1 MSVPLTPQEIA
12 RETVKRLAARHLPP
26 TPDNYQSIYHEVA
39 GTRPLQPFPLQPLR
53 KIAQALPEH
62 TPAQVRLKALFQKAV
77 ARHSWDDLEKV
88 LIQHLGAAAGSAA
101 AAASPVAAA
110 AGPAS
115 DDSASDLRLAP
126 TAGAAATGEPAALFS
141 SEASAASKPVPLV
154 DAEPALPADSAT
166 QIALI
171 VEFALPVL
179 AADDAR
185 LQELGQDLI
194 AHLRLPA
201 PEWHVPTLRRMFK
214 DFAYRLSFAAEEAAG
229 VRSELLALLRQVFEH
244 IDAISPDNPW
254 LRQQM
259 QALVQAAQP
268 PLSQRRLEDLKG
280 RLKDV
285 TVKQAEAR
293 EQTLRAQELM
303 RQTLAT
309 FLQRLAETT
318 AASTQYHA
326 KFEACAQKLEQA
338 QSLADMA
345 PVVQEAI
352 QTARAFAA
360 DTQRVSDEL
369 TDLRDRAQ
377 RAEAEVQRLQRQ
389 LDQMAELVTHDLLT
403 GVLNRKGLES
413 AIDRETRRA
422 ARTGTRVC
430 LALLDVDDFKQLN
443 DTLGHLAGD
452 EALKHLA
459 EVARRS
465 LRPQDTIGRYG
476 GEEFIIVLPDTDADT
491 AAQVVQRL
499 QRDLSAHLFLHGEQ
513 QRLITFS
520 AGVTEMLTDE
530 PVQAAIARADAAMY
544 RAKRTGKN
552 RVMVG

>member
-1 MSVPLTPQEIA
+1 MSAPQTPQDIA
-12 RETVKRLAARHLPP
+12 REAIKRLAARRLPP
-26 TPDNYQSIYHEVA
+26 TPDNYQTLYHEVA

-53 KIAQALPEH
+53 QIAQALPER
-62 TPAQVRLKALFQKAV
+62 TPAQVRFKALFQKAI

-88 LIQHLGAAAGSAA
+88 LTQHLGAAAAA
-101 AAASPVAAA
+101 ATLAPPADNGAVTAPRTDEPAAE
-110 AGPAS
+110 
-115 DDSASDLRLAP
+115 AP
-126 TAGAAATGEPAALFS
+126 TAPDR
-141 SEASAASKPVPLV
+141 PC
-154 DAEPALPADSAT
+154 PALPTDAAVH
-166 QIALI
+166 IARI

-179 AADDAR
+179 AADDPR
-185 LQELGQDLI
+185 LHEQGQELILY
-194 AHLRLPA
+194 LRLP
-201 PEWHVPTLRRMFK
+201 PTDWHLPTLQRMLG
-214 DFAYRLSFAAEEAAG
+214 DFAYRLSFAADEAAG
-229 VRSELLALLRQVFEH
+229 VRIELLALLRQVFEH

-259 QALVQAAQP
+259 QALVRAAEP

-285 TVKQAEAR
+285 IVKQAQAR
-293 EQTLRAQELM
+293 EQTLQAQELM

-309 FLQRLAETT
+309 FLERLAETT
-318 AASTQYHA
+318 VASTQYHA
-326 KFEACAQKLEQA
+326 KFEACAQRLEHA

-352 QTARAFAA
+352 QAARAFAT
-360 DTQRVSDEL
+360 DTQRISDEL

-377 RAEAEVQRLQRQ
+377 RAEAEVQRLRRE
-389 LDQMAELVTHDLLT
+389 LDQMADLVTHDLLT

-422 ARTGTRVC
+422 ARTGTRIC

-452 EALKHLA
+452 EALRHLA
-459 EVARRS
+459 DVARRS

-476 GEEFIIVLPDTDADT
+476 GEEFIIVLPDTDAAT

-520 AGVTEMLTDE
+520 AGVTEMRADE

-544 RAKRTGKN
+544 RAKRAGKN
-552 RVMVG
+552 RVVVG